1 MKKFVRYLAVLLVF
15 CMVGSAVPV
24 SAMLTK
30 EEQEYYKKKKEEKE
44 QEQTVRTPDAVPAVE
59 AVREMVTSSGVHVE
73 IEDLNAAVQGSS
85 ASLAEETARQTEAAE
100 TVQTIAETESET
112 MSAQE
117 TEAETTALTEGKTAS
132 VQETEAETTALTGNE
147 TASVQETEAETAALT
162 ESETEADM
170 EAESDVQ
177 QGDGPLVA
185 IDPGHQSGPVDLSAM
200 EPNGPGS
207 DQMKACYTEGTE
219 GVGSGL
225 AEYELN
231 LVIAQKLKTELEKRG
246 YRVLLTRETDDMVI
260 SESQRS
266 QKANEAGADIYIRL
280 HANSDEDSELKGAL
294 TGAPSSENP
303 YLKDIYNSCIK
314 LADDILNEYCET
326 TGLDNKGIWIT
337 DSLTGSNWSE
347 MPVTLLEMGYMTN
360 PEEDAYMADEA
371 NQDTMVEGIANG
383 IDRYF
388 GR

>member
-1 MKKFVRYLAVLLVF
+1 MKRFIRYLAVFLVF

-30 EEQEYYKKKKEEKE
+30 EEQEYYKKRKEEQDK
-44 QEQTVRTPDAVPAVE
+44 EQTVRTSGGAVVTEP
-59 AVREMVTSSGVHVE
+59 VREMVTSSGVHVE
-73 IEDLNAAVQGSS
+73 IEDLNPTAQGNDLSAADATELQT
-85 ASLAEETARQTEAAE
+85 ETATETEQTN
-100 TVQTIAETESET
+100 QETESE
-112 MSAQE
+112 
-117 TEAETTALTEGKTAS
+117 ALP
-132 VQETEAETTALTGNE
+132 VQETEAETTSE
-147 TASVQETEAETAALT
+147 TESDAASAQETETETELLT
-162 ESETEADM
+162 ESETETEAD
-170 EAESDVQ
+170 AE

-185 IDPGHQSGPVDLSAM
+185 IDPGHQSCAVDLSAM

-207 DQMKACYTEGTE
+207 DKMKACYTEGTK
-219 GVGSGL
+219 GVESGL

-231 LVIAQKLKTELEKRG
+231 LVIAQKLKKELEKRG
-246 YRVLLTRETDDMVI
+246 YRVLLTRETNDVEI

-280 HANSDEDSELKGAL
+280 HANSDEDSERKGAV

-303 YLKDIYNSCIK
+303 YLQDIYNSCIK

-326 TGLDNKGIWIT
+326 TGLDSRGIWIT
-337 DSLTGSNWSE
+337 DNLTGSNWSE

-383 IDRYF
+383 VDRYF